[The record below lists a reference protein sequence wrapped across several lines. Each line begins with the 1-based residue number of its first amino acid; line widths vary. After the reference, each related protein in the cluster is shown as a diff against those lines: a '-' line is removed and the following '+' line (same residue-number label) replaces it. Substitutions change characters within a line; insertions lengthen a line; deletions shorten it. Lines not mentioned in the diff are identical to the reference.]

1 MAEETERDRLQ
12 SQHLALDAALEQLAN
27 ALEAATRG
35 TPIGTEPSEDARAI
49 ERLLAEVTRLRN
61 QVRDR
66 LMKAMA
72 RPSLNIIK

>member
-1 MAEETERDRLQ
+1 MAGPDERDRMQ
-12 SQHLALDAALEQLAN
+12 SLHMALDASLEQLAQ

-35 TPIGTEPSEDARAI
+35 TPLGAEPSEDARAI
-49 ERLLAEVTRLRN
+49 ERLLADLTALRN

-72 RPSLNIIK
+72 RPSLNILK